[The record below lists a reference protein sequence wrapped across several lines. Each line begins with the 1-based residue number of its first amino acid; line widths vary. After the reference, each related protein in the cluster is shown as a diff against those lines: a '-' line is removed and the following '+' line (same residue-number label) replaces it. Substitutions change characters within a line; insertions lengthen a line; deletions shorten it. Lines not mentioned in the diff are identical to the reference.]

1 VCVEPS
7 AEVVLHAGP
16 CGASEGY
23 AAAVSERLPAEE
35 RMAEVIAAYPPEV
48 RAILLKVL
56 TNRDQTQRARWI
68 GELYADERARGF
80 AELLIDLEEDPA
92 ARAFVVGVLRE
103 ADR

>member
-1 VCVEPS
+1 
-7 AEVVLHAGP
+7 
-16 CGASEGY
+16 
-23 AAAVSERLPAEE
+23 
-35 RMAEVIAAYPPEV
+35 MAEVIAAYPPEV

-56 TNRDQTQRARWI
+56 TNRNQAQRARWI

-103 ADR
+103 AGCGRLAACGLPGLRFFQQTVRMIP